1 MHVQW
6 PSRGKNSYLPL
17 TVSLHQKEKQIAASE
32 ASNNWISRKYH
43 TRIGKCSR
51 AGFKKTYQERARIT
65 MVMQRPGRPHATLLD
80 MCDISMKAERSLN
93 SLLDPGR
100 FRVAAG
106 VDISKDV

>member
-1 MHVQW
+1 M
-6 PSRGKNSYLPL
+6 
-17 TVSLHQKEKQIAASE
+17 E
-32 ASNNWISRKYH
+32 
-43 TRIGKCSR
+43 
-51 AGFKKTYQERARIT
+51 
-65 MVMQRPGRPHATLLD
+65 MQRPGRPHATLLD